1 MVSVRVEGVDELI
14 TYFNSLPKKITKH
27 LDKGNYTFMDNVR
40 KMAIRRAPEDTR
52 ELKDSID
59 LSKTKT
65 KGKTQQY
72 KLEVGAPHGIFQE
85 FGFKPHQFISD
96 PGRPGFKTNK
106 LPLGQLVYVKKWTPF
121 IQPAVQHNLL
131 KFDKILEDSI
141 DKALK

>member
-85 FGFKPHQFISD
+85 FGFKPHSAFIENSNKLST
-96 PGRPGFKTNK
+96 PGFF
-106 LPLGQLVYVKKWTPF
+106 YVKKWTPF

-141 DKALK
+141 TKALK